1 MKISRD
7 SIDLNFMKQIFQES
21 LEIDVSNL
29 ELDSEFESV
38 EHWDSLGHVRIV
50 SELEEQLNLEFD
62 IEDIVGQDTVQKLI
76 DMVLKKLPE

>member
-1 MKISRD
+1 MKVNRD
-7 SIDLNFMKQIFQES
+7 SINLDFMKQIFQES

-62 IEDIVGQDTVQKLI
+62 IEEIIGKDTIQKLI
-76 DMVLKKLPE
+76 DMVLKKLPK